1 MTADFCFRI
10 IKFAIKKNMN
20 GDITPQE
27 FNDVINTAQRSYQN
41 LLIGQLQQYQY
52 GHPQARIQYSQNE
65 IARQKITPLICSGYA
80 LSINSSGISSYPSDY
95 CVTDS
100 MLTTSGNSRI
110 RYCKQEQLYSTV
122 NSVIDPVASN
132 PIFLIQ
138 KDRFQ
143 FYPITQ
149 GTALLNYV
157 RNCPDI
163 VWGYTLDGN
172 GREVYNQASSTDPI
186 WAEVDMLEIIVR
198 ALSLIG
204 CNLQLGVV
212 SQYANDIKKGGE

>member
-1 MTADFCFRI
+1 MTADLCFRI
-10 IKFAIKKNMN
+10 IRFAIKKNMN

-27 FNDVINTAQRSYQN
+27 FNDIINTAQRSYQN
-41 LLIGQLQQYQY
+41 FLIGQLQQYQY
-52 GHPQARIQYSQNE
+52 GKPQARVQYSQNE
-65 IARQKITPLICSGYA
+65 ISRQKISPLIYSGYA
-80 LSINSSGISSYPSDY
+80 LTIDSNGNSNYPSDY
-95 CVTDS
+95 CITDS

-110 RYCKQEQLYSTV
+110 RFCKQEQLYSTV

-138 KDRFQ
+138 KDNFQ
-143 FYPITQ
+143 FYPTTQ
-149 GTALLNYV
+149 ASAKLNYI

-163 VWGYTLDGN
+163 VWGYTIDGN
-172 GREVYNQASSTDPI
+172 GREVYNQASSTNPI
-186 WAEVDMLEIIVR
+186 WSDVDILEVIVR
-198 ALSLIG
+198 ALAIIG